1 MGSGCWKG
9 VTNPRES
16 PPRNVETL
24 RKPNPMPVKAPPMFF
39 LYPDEGPP
47 PKAPEGPPPKAHAKA
62 DAPGKPPPKPPP
74 KTADAPGKPP
84 PKPPP
89 RFWV

>member
-24 RKPNPMPVKAPPMFF
+24 PKPNPLQVKAPPMFF
-39 LYPDEGPP
+39 LYPEGPP
-47 PKAPEGPPPKAHAKA
+47 PKAPEGPPPKAEALAKGQ
-62 DAPGKPPPKPPP
+62 P
-74 KTADAPGKPP
+74 KPP